1 MINKYMSK
9 IMQQK
14 YIKYCDIVKHL
25 NIQHGD
31 VILLSSNMVKTIL
44 YAKKYEKEFSYNKF
58 LDSFIEAVGSDGTL
72 LIPSYNWDFCKGI
85 PFDYY
90 NTQSKTGVLANE
102 AMKRSDFKRTKHP
115 LYSHIVYGKDKDYLC
130 SLDYIDAFG
139 ADSIFAY
146 LTNNN
151 AKNVGIDVDLDGCF
165 STIYYFEQ
173 KYGVPYR
180 YIKYFKS
187 SYIDEN
193 GISSVK
199 TYSMNVRYAEI
210 NSKFSGKEMYEY
222 LKNNKAVE
230 EYHINKSFV
239 SIFNIKKTEMYIKDD
254 ILNNNSKKFMIY
266 DMDKLN
272 SFNKDKGYSIIKDLF
287 SINRSLSGNG
297 NRETLNYLKE
307 NCLGELQIKEYSVKE
322 NPETFDWKT
331 PYEWNINNAYIED
344 ENGNKIVDFK
354 NNNLHILGYSE
365 PVDITIPFSELDK
378 YLYSLENDIDAIPYT
393 TSYYKKRWGFC
404 ITHRQRE
411 ELCKSPEKQYHVVI
425 DSSFNENG
433 YITYGELIIN
443 GYEDDEIL
451 ISTYICHPS
460 MANDNLSGIA
470 AAVAAAKYIYALPER
485 KYTYR
490 IIFIPETIGALI
502 YLKENIEHLKKS
514 VKAGF
519 VLSCIGDDGD
529 YSCVHTPYNN
539 TYTDKIVSHVLKH
552 ITDSPK
558 EYSFLER
565 GSDERQ
571 FCAPLV
577 NLPVCTLSRTKFG
590 KFKEYHTS
598 NDNLDFVT
606 EIGLGG
612 GLNYIQ
618 QCINILEN
626 NEYYKIKTVGEP
638 QLGKY
643 GLYPTIS
650 QKVSA
655 DYTRNLTNIIA
666 YLNGSNSI
674 LDIAELLNMHFN
686 SVLNII
692 NKLKENNLIDKCEK

>member
-1 MINKYMSK
+1 MINKLYLIYMDK
-9 IMQQK
+9 VMNNN
-14 YIKYCDIVKHL
+14 YIKYTDIVKHI
-25 NIQHGD
+25 NICSD
-31 VILLSSNMVKTIL
+31 DIILLSSNLMKTIF
-44 YAKKYEKEFSYNKF
+44 YAKKYEKEFNYNKF
-58 LDSFIEAVGSDGTL
+58 IDSFLEVIGTNGTL

-85 PFDYY
+85 AFDYK
-90 NTQSKTGVLANE
+90 NTISKTGILADE
-102 AMKRSDFKRTKHP
+102 AVKRSDFKRTKHP
-115 LYSHIVYGKDKDYLC
+115 LYSHIVWGKDKDMLC
-130 SLDYIDAFG
+130 SLDYIDAFS

-193 GISSVK
+193 CISSVK

-307 NCLGELQIKEYSVKE
+307 NCLGELQIKEYSIKE

-365 PVDITIPFSELDK
+365 PVDITIPFSELDNH
-378 YLYSLENDIDAIPYT
+378 LYSLEDDIDAIPYT

-404 ITHRQRE
+404 LTHRQRE
-411 ELCKSPEKQYHVVI
+411 ELRKNPDKLYHVVI
-425 DSSFNENG
+425 DSSYNENG
-433 YITYGELIIN
+433 SITYGELIIN
-443 GYEDDEIL
+443 GYKDDEIL

-502 YLKENIEHLKKS
+502 YL
-514 VKAGF
+514 
-519 VLSCIGDDGD
+519 
-529 YSCVHTPYNN
+529 
-539 TYTDKIVSHVLKH
+539 
-552 ITDSPK
+552 
-558 EYSFLER
+558 
-565 GSDERQ
+565 
-571 FCAPLV
+571 

-650 QKVSA
+650 QKGSA

>member
-1 MINKYMSK
+1 M
-9 IMQQK
+9 
-14 YIKYCDIVKHL
+14 YISYIQLANML
-25 NIQHGD
+25 NIKKNE
-31 VILLSSNMVKTIL
+31 IIFLSSDVSLIAYHEIENNSNFDGNIFLNIIT
-44 YAKKYEKEFSYNKF
+44 EKIGDN
-58 LDSFIEAVGSDGTL
+58 GTL
-72 LIPSYNWDFCKGI
+72 ILPVYNWGFCKGL
-85 PFDYY
+85 PFNYS
-90 NTQSKTGVLANE
+90 TTPGKTGYIGNVAL
-102 AMKRSDFKRTKHP
+102 KRNDFIRTKHP
-115 LYSHIVYGKDKDYLC
+115 IYSFVVWGKDKDILYNLNNTNSFGKGTVFQYLIDNQATNIAINVPFNHHYTMC
-130 SLDYIDAFG
+130 HHVEDY
-139 ADSIFAY
+139 
-146 LTNNN
+146 L
-151 AKNVGIDVDLDGCF
+151 
-165 STIYYFEQ
+165 
-173 KYGVPYR
+173 GVFYR
-180 YIKYFKS
+180 YNKYFKS
-187 SYIDEN
+187 KYIDEKGCILQRTASMTVRHLELDIGGDASELYN
-193 GISSVK
+193 DFLDKGIAYEQQIGSYTIS
-199 TYSMNVRYAEI
+199 YI
-210 NSKFSGKEMYEY
+210 NIAKSIPIIEY
-222 LKNNKAVE
+222 
-230 EYHINKSFV
+230 
-239 SIFNIKKTEMYIKDD
+239 D
-254 ILNNNSKKFMIY
+254 ILYNNAIKQIQINNITAY
-266 DMDKLN
+266 N
-272 SFNKDKGYSIIKDLF
+272 IRKDNNMYNIVKNLF

-297 NRETLNYLKE
+297 NRYTLNYLKE
-307 NCLGELQIKEYSVKE
+307 NYLGELNIKEYSIKD
-322 NPETFDWKT
+322 NPETFDWNT
-331 PYEWNINNAYIED
+331 PHEWNINDAYIED

-378 YLYSLENDIDAIPYT
+378 HLYSLENDIDAIPYT

-539 TYTDKIVSHVLKH
+539 TYTDKIVTHVLKY
-552 ITDSPK
+552 ITDKPK

-650 QKVSA
+650 QKGSA